1 LIAPL
6 GLLMGMPMPLGISML
21 NRMQPELIPWMW
33 GINGATSVVAS
44 VLAMVVSLNIGLRG
58 TLLVGMGIYG
68 IAWVAMWGIQRR
80 ASTDAQQPLPGELV
94 AAGD

>member
-1 LIAPL
+1 
-6 GLLMGMPMPLGISML
+6 
-21 NRMQPELIPWMW
+21 
-33 GINGATSVVAS
+33 
-44 VLAMVVSLNIGLRG
+44 
-58 TLLVGMGIYG
+58 MGIYG